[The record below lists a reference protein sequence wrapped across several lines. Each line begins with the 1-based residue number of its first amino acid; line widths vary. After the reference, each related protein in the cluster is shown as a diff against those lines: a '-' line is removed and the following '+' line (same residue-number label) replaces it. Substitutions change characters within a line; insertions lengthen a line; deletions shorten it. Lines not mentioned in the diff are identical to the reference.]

1 MTITL
6 PQNIHDIKLHQFQ
19 KYSRLL
25 EREDLSE
32 SQFEKRKIEI
42 FANIE
47 RSRIDLISQKDYAEI
62 IAQIDIA
69 LNEIVDFEPT
79 FKMEEV
85 EFGFIPNLD
94 KITAGEWRDLS
105 IYGTNVDDLHKL
117 MAVLFR
123 PIKRKDILGNYEIIN
138 YDGTDKYSTI
148 MKYMPLSIVNGA
160 LVFFSNLA
168 SELVSYT
175 QKYMVAEQA
184 KESKQ
189 ASTLKNGDGMRQYLN
204 YARVKFG
211 NLMQYLKR
219 IYTNCTCFWRTRST
233 NKS

>member
-1 MTITL
+1 MKITL
-6 PQNIHDIKLHQFQ
+6 PENIHDIKLHQFQ

-25 EREDLSE
+25 EREDLPID
-32 SQFEKRKIEI
+32 QFNKRKIEI

-47 RSRIDLISQKDYAEI
+47 RSRIDLISQSDYEEI
-62 IAQIDIA
+62 ITQIDIA
-69 LNEIVDFEPT
+69 LNQTVDFQPT

-123 PIKRKDILGNYEIIN
+123 PIKRKDMLGNYEIIN
-138 YDGTDKYSTI
+138 YDGTEKYSTI

-160 LVFFSNLA
+160 LVFFSSLA
-168 SELVSYT
+168 NELVNYT
-175 QKYMVAEQA
+175 QKYMVVEQP
-184 KESKQ
+184 KESQQ
-189 ASTLKNGDGMRQYLN
+189 ASTLKSGGGMRQFLN
-204 YARVKFG
+204 YAKERFG
-211 NLMQYLKR
+211 NLTK
-219 IYTNCTCFWRTRST
+219 F
-233 NKS
+233 